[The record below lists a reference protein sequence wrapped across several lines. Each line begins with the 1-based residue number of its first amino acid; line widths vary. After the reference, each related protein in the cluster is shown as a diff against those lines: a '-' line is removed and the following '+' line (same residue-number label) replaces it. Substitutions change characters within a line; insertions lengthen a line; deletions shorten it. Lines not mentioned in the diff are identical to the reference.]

1 MAKSEF
7 QLIYNVAQG
16 EVGYLEKRSNSQL
29 DSKTANAG
37 YNNYT
42 KYWRDI
48 ANWGGLSYRGIK
60 PNSGFAGGP
69 EWYWCAAGV
78 YWCFVKAVGMNRAAE
93 LLCHPKNQAYIAC
106 NYLYSYSKARGQIYT
121 SPQAGDVV
129 LFGSGSNYTHTEF
142 VYKVDSTYFY
152 TIGFNTSGGS
162 SIVANGGGCCCK
174 KYKRATTKCV
184 FHRPKYNSS
193 GSSSTDV
200 KETNNNTV
208 SVTYLKYGSRG
219 DAVKTLQNNLNSL
232 GYNCGNADGIFG
244 NNTLSAVKKF
254 QSAYKLTP
262 DGIVGPA
269 TTKAINNAISKKTTG
284 KTTNTASKDKV
295 KFIGVCTGSTV
306 NVRSWAGTENGNIK
320 SVPRINKGKEV
331 EVMNFD
337 QKDSKG
343 EIWYYIRINKKYCGF
358 VHSKYIKQK

>member
-42 KYWRDI
+42 TYWRDI

-174 KYKRATTKCV
+174 KYKRASTKCV

-200 KETNNNTV
+200 KETNSNTV
-208 SVTYLKYGSRG
+208 SVTYLKYGSSG
-219 DAVKTLQNNLNSL
+219 SAVTDLQNKLNKL
-232 GYNCGNADGIFG
+232 GYNCGTADGVFG
-244 NNTLSAVKKF
+244 NKTLAAVKSF
-254 QSAYKLTP
+254 QKAYKLGV
-262 DGIVGPA
+262 DGIVGPK
-269 TTKAINNAISKKTTG
+269 TTAAINNAISKSTNGTTTSTG
-284 KTTNTASKDKV
+284 KNTV
-295 KFIGVCTGSTV
+295 KFKGVVTGNGV
-306 NVRSWAGTENGNIK
+306 NVRTWAGKNNGNIK
-320 SVPRINKGKEV
+320 SIPRVNAGRSV
-331 EVMNFD
+331 EVMDFD
-337 QKDSKG
+337 QKDSAG
-343 EIWYYIRINKKYCGF
+343 DTWYYVRLSGKYYGF
-358 VHSKYIKQK
+358 IHSKYVRRV